1 MTDQTDLIDLTNP
14 NTQKVVKTYICGC
27 VRNCAQYLPA
37 VFANIEKIAALFD
50 DYQIVIAYDQSTDLS
65 LKILCDIKKLIPK
78 LEILVN
84 KQAIGNVRTEN
95 IANARN
101 QLLRYMRRQ
110 QEQSLNLDFDYFI
123 MIDMDDVCAGT
134 MNLDVLR
141 KYIYIEKQ
149 NTNLHHQDNASPDNA
164 NLAKWD
170 ALSFNRPI
178 YYDAWALSLDPFIS
192 SCWHFPKGREV
203 VYKMRRYVQERL
215 LELSNQNAKS
225 GRNDLLLCGSAF
237 NGFAL
242 YRMSKFENVQYEGTV
257 QKNLEIISR
266 LDFENTA
273 KAARQS
279 LSWHRTDDC
288 EHRYFHIRA
297 TQLNGARI
305 CISPDN
311 LFTDEVDG

>member
-1 MTDQTDLIDLTNP
+1 M
-14 NTQKVVKTYICGC
+14 VKTYICGC

-50 DYQIVIAYDQSTDLS
+50 DYQIVIAYDQSTDMS
-65 LKILCDIKKLIPK
+65 LRILCDLKKRIPK

-84 KQAIGNVRTEN
+84 KQAIGNVRTQN

-101 QLLRYMRRQ
+101 QLLRYMQRQ
-110 QEQSLNLDFDYFI
+110 REQSINLDFDYFI

-141 KYIYIEKQ
+141 KYIDIEKQ
-149 NTNLHHQDNASPDNA
+149 NNSLDHPDNDNASPDHTN
-164 NLAKWD
+164 KVHWD

-192 SCWHFPKGREV
+192 SCWHFPKGRDV

-215 LELSNQNAKS
+215 LELSKQNAKS
-225 GRNDLLLCGSAF
+225 GKNDLLLCGSAF

-242 YRMSKFENVQYEGTV
+242 YRMAKFVNMQYEGTV

-273 KAARQS
+273 KATGQS

-311 LFTDEVDG
+311 LFTDQVDG